1 MQALLMRKL
10 NHGKD
15 IFNELRHKSMKDFF
29 FGSFRYLLLSIHK
42 GTGIFNTDAEMHRKG
57 IIK

>member
-10 NHGKD
+10 NQGKD

-29 FGSFRYLLLSIHK
+29 LVVSDIYYYLSIK
-42 GTGIFNTDAEMHRKG
+42 EQVFLIQMLKCTEEV
-57 IIK
+57 